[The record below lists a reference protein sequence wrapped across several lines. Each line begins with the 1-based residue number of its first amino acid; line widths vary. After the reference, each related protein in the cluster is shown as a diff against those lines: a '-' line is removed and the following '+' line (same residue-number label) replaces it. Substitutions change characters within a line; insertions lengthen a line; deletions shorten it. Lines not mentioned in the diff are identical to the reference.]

1 MEPPASQSPEPSP
14 AEPTVLDWV
23 RSLFNRQPLPIP
35 PAEPARQV
43 LGAASREAIDA
54 PPVPP
59 VRQPVVLQAPAG
71 DGEEAERAT
80 ASQTAD
86 PAAQPQALPPASEQP
101 GVASAAPP
109 AIRLEVNIRA
119 AHLRLPVG
127 LLLGLVAQ
135 LGLER
140 KPENLFPSLV
150 LYALAA
156 VMLGWAAWAGDFGR
170 RVPPQSEQPI
180 RTLRF
185 RPSWLGAAA
194 AFSILTFLT
203 SSGNTFRTSTLF
215 FWAGAV
221 ACTLI
226 AFWDGPVDLRQT
238 LRRATAWA
246 AAPRLAFSLDA
257 WVVAVAVVSALVV
270 WFRFADLAGVTREM
284 VSDHAEKLLD
294 VVDVLNGQHSIF
306 FPRNTGREAF
316 QFYLAAATA
325 TLLGTG
331 ASFLTLKIGTALAG
345 VVTLPFIYLFGRELG
360 GRRLGLLAMF
370 LAGIAYWPNV
380 ISRVGLRFPLY
391 PLFAA
396 PALYFLVR
404 GLRRRSSNDLLWCGL
419 ITGIGLH
426 GYTPAR
432 AIPIAVAVGVLLYML
447 HPPAKGRRW
456 AVFTWLIG
464 AGVVALVVLLP
475 LLRYAVDDP
484 DMVMFRSLTR
494 MGSTERELPGPAWQI
509 FFSNTWNALKM
520 FNWDN
525 GEVWVNSIPHRPAL
539 DWISAGLFTLGVA
552 FVIVRYYRRRNW
564 LDLFTLIAVPV
575 LLLPSI
581 LSLAF
586 PSENPAPN
594 RASGAI
600 LPVFV
605 LAALPLSAL
614 PEWAEQWWGGVRAR
628 RWGWAALLAVSAGAA
643 VLNYRL
649 VFVDYAQQY
658 RRSAWNTSDMGSV
671 ILGFARSVGS
681 FDTAHVVAYPYW
693 VDTRMPGI
701 WAGRP
706 TVDYAIWPD
715 QLDPLTAETRAQLFI
730 VNTQDQQGIERLQAL
745 FPSGTFS
752 LFDSPEEGHDFLIYS
767 VPATSGLVLPLA
779 GAPQP

>member
-1 MEPPASQSPEPSP
+1 MESPTPLSPEASP

-23 RSLFNRQPLPIP
+23 RSLLRRKPIPLPQ
-35 PAEPARQV
+35 AEPQRED
-43 LGAASREAIDA
+43 LRAAVGDAVQA
-54 PPVPP
+54 PPVPAAGERAAQQP
-59 VRQPVVLQAPAG
+59 AAAPGAGAERPTTSIVASPGSQPVPTPAG
-71 DGEEAERAT
+71 FDAPEVPSGT
-80 ASQTAD
+80 
-86 PAAQPQALPPASEQP
+86 PP
-101 GVASAAPP
+101 G
-109 AIRLEVNIRA
+109 IRVEINIQA
-119 AHLRLPVG
+119 AHLRLPTAVI
-127 LLLGLVAQ
+127 LGLVAQ

-156 VMLGWAAWAGDFGR
+156 AMLGWAAWAGDFGTR
-170 RVPPQSEQPI
+170 LPAQAETPL

-185 RPSWLGAAA
+185 RPPWLGAAA

-203 SSGNTFRTSTLF
+203 SSGNAFRTSTLF

-221 ACTLI
+221 ACTMI
-226 AFWDGPVDLRQT
+226 AFWDGHVDLRQA
-238 LRRATAWA
+238 LRQARTWA
-246 AAPRLAFSLDA
+246 AAPRAAITLDA
-257 WVVAVAVVSALVV
+257 WAIAVVIVSALVV

-294 VVDVLNGQHSIF
+294 VVDVLNGKYSIF

-331 ASFLTLKIGTALAG
+331 VSFMTLKIGTALAG

-360 GRRLGLLAMF
+360 GRRLALLALF

-419 ITGIGLH
+419 ITGMGLH

-432 AIPIAVAVGVLLYML
+432 AIPIAVAVGVLVYML
-447 HPPAKGRRW
+447 HPLAKGRRW

-464 AGVVALVVLLP
+464 AGVVALVVILP

-484 DMVMFRSLTR
+484 GMVMFRSLTR
-494 MGSTERELPGPAWQI
+494 MGSAERELPGPAWQI

-520 FNWDN
+520 FVWDN

-539 DWISAGLFTLGVA
+539 DWISAGLFSLGAA
-552 FVIVRYYRRRNW
+552 FVLVRYIRRRNW
-564 LDLFTLIAVPV
+564 LDLYTLIAIPV

-605 LAALPLSAL
+605 LAAIPLAAL
-614 PEWAEQWWGGVRAR
+614 PEWAERWWGGVRAR
-628 RWGWAALLAVSAGAA
+628 RWGWAAVLALCVGAA
-643 VLNYRL
+643 LLNHRL
-649 VFVDYAQQY
+649 VFVDYALQY
-658 RRSAWNTSDMGSV
+658 RRSAWNTSDMGGV
-671 ILGFARSVGS
+671 IRGFAESVGS
-681 FDTAHVVAYPYW
+681 FETAHVVAYPYW

-706 TVDYAIWPD
+706 TVDYAVWPD
-715 QLDPLTAETRAQLFI
+715 QLDPLTTETRAQLFI
-730 VNTQDQQGIERLQAL
+730 VNTQDQQAIERLQAL
-745 FPSGTFS
+745 FPAGTFA

-767 VPATSGLVLPLA
+767 VPATSGRVVPIA
-779 GAPQP
+779 GEPQP